1 MTLCSALW
9 CLHYTSMWLF
19 TPVAMNF
26 LNVARSYVCSLNKEW
41 VHSKA
46 VPIVFIAVSLVL
58 TIVTWQGVW
67 GILPFIASIFATI
80 GGWQKNPQILR
91 IMTIPVCLC
100 WVTFNLINRSW
111 AGMTN
116 DSLSLISLIVAL
128 TRYKAAQ
135 KKKLKDTDVKKDRPF
150 RGGLF
155 HKNKQWIYPPIAVCI
170 SFPLRLCR
178 LTPSLAENDIKP
190 QNFISSVAPRQL
202 LLKEKPIVAFA
213 PGEKVAQR
221 AG

>member
-1 MTLCSALW
+1 MQEFFETHSYLTQIFGFSAMAVGIIMYQFKKHRTIMVLMTLCSALW

-26 LNVARSYVCSLNKEW
+26 LNVVRSYVCSLNKKW

-116 DSLSLISLIVAL
+116 DTLSLISLIVAL
-128 TRYKAAQ
+128 TRYKVAQ
-135 KKKLKDTDVKKDRPF
+135 KR
-150 RGGLF
+150 
-155 HKNKQWIYPPIAVCI
+155 N
-170 SFPLRLCR
+170 
-178 LTPSLAENDIKP
+178 
-190 QNFISSVAPRQL
+190 
-202 LLKEKPIVAFA
+202 
-213 PGEKVAQR
+213 
-221 AG
+221 